1 MVSRLKLQAL
11 GYPQGELI
19 PDPIGMFDWHLS
31 ESEVQRQTQTRIIAF
46 RCEPIPNSGVVPRV
60 EPLASLRL
68 LRARLP
74 PVGELGPL
82 REGAAQGLSGVGER
96 IGIGGFQNFQYLS
109 ELNCSVGLSPD
120 ASSRL
125 QVAEWL
131 IQRAMD
137 RAYAESEAQQIN
149 AQLYE
154 KLAMEA
160 QHGKELA
167 ETLAEMMSDAH
178 LKAGIE
184 ELVKMVGLAA
194 HPDQL
199 TCLRALDKVIG
210 NLVAMREGAAD
221 DAMAGRNEEK
231 VGSLHLEQLVE
242 HLG

>member
-1 MVSRLKLQAL
+1 
-11 GYPQGELI
+11 
-19 PDPIGMFDWHLS
+19 
-31 ESEVQRQTQTRIIAF
+31 
-46 RCEPIPNSGVVPRV
+46 
-60 EPLASLRL
+60 
-68 LRARLP
+68 
-74 PVGELGPL
+74 
-82 REGAAQGLSGVGER
+82 
-96 IGIGGFQNFQYLS
+96 
-109 ELNCSVGLSPD
+109 
-120 ASSRL
+120 
-125 QVAEWL
+125 
-131 IQRAMD
+131 MD